1 MFHGG
6 AHQTLVADM
15 LPNGDYFDRASAFLM
30 MDIIEGYIN
39 IKIIVGPFDI
49 GNHMTYIIMT
59 ITKGG
64 IYCWSMVR
72 PIKF

>member
-6 AHQTLVADM
+6 AHQTLVAEIS
-15 LPNGDYFDRASAFLM
+15 PNGDYFDKAYLM
-30 MDIIEGYIN
+30 MGIIEGYIN

-49 GNHMTYIIMT
+49 SNHMTYIIMT

-64 IYCWSMVR
+64 IYCWSLVR